1 MQMENHLGLGMGT
14 GDRYGYKRIVSK
26 TDGTVLYPGCGGD
39 YTNLQMWWNC
49 IELYTHTHTHTIGKI
64 CVTSVDSTN
73 AICLVVILYYGCP

>member
-39 YTNLQMWWNC
+39 YTNLQM
-49 IELYTHTHTHTIGKI
+49 
-64 CVTSVDSTN
+64 
-73 AICLVVILYYGCP
+73 